1 MKKQLQA
8 WLAAKEA
15 RKSNILSTIEKSED
29 IAEVRSLTTELETIS
44 AEIRDLAAMID
55 SLPDETET
63 RTAAV
68 NQPVP
73 VIVKPA
79 GEARSDDAGDNIEY
93 RRAFMNF
100 VTRGTPIPAEYRD
113 NTLTTDVA
121 AVIPT
126 IVVNR
131 IVEKLEATGMI
142 LPLVTRTNYSAKMQ
156 VPVAS
161 VKPVATWVAE
171 GATSDKQKTT
181 TAMISF
187 AHYKLRCEISM
198 SQEVSV
204 MGISAFETAFVR
216 MVTNAM
222 VKSLETA
229 IISGNGTGKPKGILA
244 ETAPAGQAL
253 TGNALSYEMLVDA
266 EAALP
271 QAYEAGAKWCM
282 TKKTFM
288 GFIGLVDTQK
298 QPIARVNY
306 GLGGKPERYLLG
318 REVVLCGDYMDSFA
332 PTLANNKVFAFLF
345 NFEDYVLNTV
355 YDLGVERRRDWDTEN
370 EQVKAV
376 MSADGKV
383 IDKGSLVTIAKS
395 A

>member
-15 RKSNILSTIEKSED
+15 RKSNILSIIEKSED

-44 AEIRDLAAMID
+44 AEIRDLTAMIAD
-55 SLPDETET
+55 LPDETEA

-73 VIVKPA
+73 AIVKPA
-79 GEARSDDAGDNIEY
+79 GEVRSDDADDNIEY

-126 IVVNR
+126 VVVNR
-131 IVEKLEATGMI
+131 IVEKLEAAGMI

-204 MGISAFETAFVR
+204 MGISAFEAAFVR

-244 ETAPAGQAL
+244 ETAPTGQAL

-318 REVVLCGDYMDSFA
+318 REVILCGDYMDSFT
-332 PTLANNKVFAFLF
+332 PTLGNNKVFAFLF

>member
-15 RKSNILSTIEKSED
+15 RKSNILSIIEKSED

-44 AEIRDLAAMID
+44 AEIRDLTAMIAD
-55 SLPDETET
+55 LPDETEA

-73 VIVKPA
+73 AIVKPA
-79 GEARSDDAGDNIEY
+79 GEARSDDADDNIEY

-126 IVVNR
+126 VVVNR
-131 IVEKLEATGMI
+131 IVEKLEAAGMI

-204 MGISAFETAFVR
+204 MGISAFEAAFVR

-222 VKSLETA
+222 VKSLEAA

-244 ETAPAGQAL
+244 ETAPTGQAL
-253 TGNALSYEMLVDA
+253 TGNTLSYEMLVDA

-318 REVVLCGDYMDSFA
+318 REGGLCGDYMDSFA
-332 PTLANNKVFAFLF
+332 PTIGKNKVFAFLF